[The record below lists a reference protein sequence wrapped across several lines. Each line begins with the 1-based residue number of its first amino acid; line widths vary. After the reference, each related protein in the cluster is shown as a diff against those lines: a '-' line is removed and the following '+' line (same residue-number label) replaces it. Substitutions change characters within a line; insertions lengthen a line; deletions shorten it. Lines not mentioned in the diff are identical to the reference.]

1 MPLWGL
7 EGRYY
12 LLSGHLRLI
21 NVLVQCQYH
30 SLCETRAARTNYDW
44 EEKALS
50 NATTNWTRRQLLS
63 LLQCVGAT
71 GVSLELA

>member
-1 MPLWGL
+1 MQSFSVPLWGL

-50 NATTNWTRRQLLS
+50 NVTQ
-63 LLQCVGAT
+63 T
-71 GVSLELA
+71 GRGGSSFLYCSVLFPLE